1 MRDTFIGNENQV
13 FERIISKNVKSKV
26 MSEISKYISH
36 NDVKKKILIK
46 DTENHI
52 KT

>member
-1 MRDTFIGNENQV
+1 
-13 FERIISKNVKSKV
+13 

-52 KT
+52 KTQKSPTIQSKLFENKTMGKD